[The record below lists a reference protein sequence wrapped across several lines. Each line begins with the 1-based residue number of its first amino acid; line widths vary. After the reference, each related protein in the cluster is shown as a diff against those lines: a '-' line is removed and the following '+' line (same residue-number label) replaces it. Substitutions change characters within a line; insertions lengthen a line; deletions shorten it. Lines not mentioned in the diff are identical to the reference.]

1 MTDEIST
8 ALPLGIITKKIYIL
22 I

>member
-8 ALPLGIITKKIYIL
+8 ALPLGIITKIYIL